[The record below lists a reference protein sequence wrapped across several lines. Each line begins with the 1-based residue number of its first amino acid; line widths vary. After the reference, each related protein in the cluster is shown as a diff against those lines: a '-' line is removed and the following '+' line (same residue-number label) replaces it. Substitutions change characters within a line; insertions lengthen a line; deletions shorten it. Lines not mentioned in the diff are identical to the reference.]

1 MGNRVSSM
9 LQDEEIKLIS
19 EETGFSPPQIERL
32 YSRFKS
38 LDKSGIC
45 GSLSKED
52 FLRVPELAINP
63 LCDRIVHMF
72 FADCDENHDRINFRQ
87 FMKVLAT
94 FRSSTKPPTGMTNNR
109 LGTRKD
115 SIQSVL
121 SPLTQNRY
129 RHLRH
134 SSCDGFFNYYPVQHH
149 MTNQHSIYYVAS
161 TNNIFSQT
169 NSYGSPITGG
179 HIPDTNF
186 PNHLGYLKR
195 PYSNLIDPGEPANS
209 RKQKLFFMFKIYDV
223 DNDDKISLE
232 DLKKI
237 LKIMVGNYIDESKLT
252 NLANKTLNKA
262 DKNGNGFI
270 DFDEFCTEFLHRD
283 IDDALKVKFPNK

>member
-1 MGNRVSSM
+1 MGNKVSSM

-19 EETGFSPPQIERL
+19 GETGFSPAQIERL

-45 GSLSKED
+45 GSLSKQD

-72 FADCDENHDRINFRQ
+72 FVDCDENHDRINFRQ

-94 FRSSTKPPTGMTNNR
+94 FRSSSRPPTSTTR
-109 LGTRKD
+109 LTTRKD
-115 SIQSVL
+115 SIQNIL

-161 TNNIFSQT
+161 TNNIFSDT
-169 NSYGSPITGG
+169 NSYG
-179 HIPDTNF
+179 
-186 PNHLGYLKR
+186 NHLAGKFSGHVGR
-195 PYSNLIDPGEPANS
+195 KKAYSNLIDPDEPANS
-209 RKQKLFFMFKIYDV
+209 RKQKLYFMFKIYDV
-223 DNDDKISLE
+223 DDDDKVSLH
-232 DLKKI
+232 DLKQI
-237 LKIMVGNYIDESKLT
+237 LKIMVGNYIDDSKL
-252 NLANKTLNKA
+252 NDLAVKTLRKA
-262 DKNGNGFI
+262 DKNNNGFI

-283 IDDALKVKFPNK
+283 IDETLRVKFSNK